1 MDRGTWQDS
10 LWGLKELDTTEQL
23 SIGTSTIAIA
33 SFRIS
38 FFCGGKYNY
47 FSMLCQFLLYKQ
59 LNQLSESAIC
69 THVSPPS
76 WTSLPPSRFSQSK
89 ELRSLQN
96 HSFTALKKK
105 TTNKKPC
112 TPPPSFPAFSL
123 AIIYLFTVLM
133 VLPFPE
139 GPLFG
144 ITWFVGSSDWFLS
157 LRIMHLSFLHVF
169 SWLDSSFLFIS
180 MYRCTTV

>member
-105 TTNKKPC
+105 QQTKN
-112 TPPPSFPAFSL
+112 PAPHL
-123 AIIYLFTVLM
+123 
-133 VLPFPE
+133 LPFLPS
-139 GPLFG
+139 PWQPFIFLLSSWFCLFQKVPYLELHG
-144 ITWFVGSSDWFLS
+144 LQALQIGFF
-157 LRIMHLSFLHVF
+157 HLELC
-169 SWLDSSFLFIS
+169 I
-180 MYRCTTV
+180 